1 MEGWKNGRQRIIE
14 VKCMNVSSVVSNKKA
29 SSRRKWFKIPVGVVH
44 EMLQNKSVRPLE
56 RYLEDVELAN
66 DIELIDSLIEAK
78 KDLEAGKGI
87 PWEEIKEK
95 YDIA

>member
-1 MEGWKNGRQRIIE
+1 
-14 VKCMNVSSVVSNKKA
+14 MNVSSVVSNKKA

-56 RYLEDVELAN
+56 RYLEDVELVN
-66 DIELIDSLIEAK
+66 NTELIDSLIEAK

>member
-1 MEGWKNGRQRIIE
+1 MS
-14 VKCMNVSSVVSNKKA
+14 VSSAISKGKV

-56 RYLEDVELAN
+56 RYFEDVELAS
-66 DIELIDSLIEAK
+66 DTELIESLIEAK

-95 YDIA
+95 YGIA